1 LIFPAEKVP
10 LIFEKNL
17 DFFSIGSTFKQIRII
32 FTLFNQI
39 FSLSHFGAIFTS
51 VGASIDL
58 ETNIGKFQRF
68 LEITHFQINQ
78 FTRSKYFFG
87 FQLLVFGVFHQC
99 ENFSISSVSFSPGT
113 KGLVSESIWVILKF
127 RRISC
132 SHLTPLK
139 IYMLEQSGRNV
150 SIDFHAPDILIQ
162 KKCGGEH
169 SSPRGGY
176 KCGPNVFVVACSPS

>member
-1 LIFPAEKVP
+1 MSQISHKIFFYRKISLPAWSNFDISGGKGSNIWF
-10 LIFEKNL
+10 LFIS
-17 DFFSIGSTFKQIRII
+17 FSSGSTFELIRII
-32 FTLFNQI
+32 FTPSYQI
-39 FSLSHFGAIFTS
+39 FSPLHFGAIFTS

-113 KGLVSESIWVILKF
+113 KGLNFKGSYYSTPMM
-127 RRISC
+127 RRW
-132 SHLTPLK
+132 
-139 IYMLEQSGRNV
+139 N
-150 SIDFHAPDILIQ
+150 FH
-162 KKCGGEH
+162 
-169 SSPRGGY
+169 
-176 KCGPNVFVVACSPS
+176 